1 MTTKA
6 KKMTFQQIIEKMK
19 ADPDFRQTKLKVW
32 AGKLINIFWVL
43 LRTFV
48 LIGLAFILVYPLL
61 YMVSM
66 SFRDVVDLYD
76 PSVVWIPRNY
86 SIQAIQGALKAMN
99 YWEALY
105 NTITIDVV
113 SSLIQVAI
121 CAIVGYGFARFKFKG
136 RGIAFAAVIMTI
148 IVPIQTI
155 LIPLYINYRFFSVFG
170 ILDVYSLII
179 GKSVSVN
186 LLNQPMV
193 FYLPAIFGMGIR
205 SGFYIFMYR
214 QFFRG
219 LPKELEEAAW
229 IDGCGKFK
237 TFYKV
242 MLPNAKSIIITI
254 FLFSLVWYWND
265 YFNTSMFLS
274 KVPTISTQLSLIRS
288 DGMANL
294 GFNTRGDELAMTTY
308 IQAGCLI
315 SIIPMLILY
324 MFTQRQFTESIE
336 RAGIVG

>member
-6 KKMTFQQIIEKMK
+6 KKFTLQETFRKMRE
-19 ADPDFRQTKLKVW
+19 DEDFRKTKLKVW
-32 AGKLINIFWVL
+32 AGKIINIFWVL

-48 LIGLAFILVYPLL
+48 IIGLSFILIYPLL

-66 SFRDVVDLYD
+66 AFRGATDLVD
-76 PSVVWIPRNY
+76 PSVVWIPRTY
-86 SIQAIQGALKAMN
+86 TLKSLAGALEAMK

-105 NTITIDVV
+105 NTITVDVV

-155 LIPLYINYRFFSVFG
+155 LVPLYINYRFFSVFG
-170 ILDVYSLII
+170 VLDVVNFIFGTNYTL
-179 GKSVSVN
+179 N
-186 LLNQPMV
+186 LLNNHMV

-242 MLPNAKSIIITI
+242 MLPNAKSILITI

-265 YFNTSMFLS
+265 YFNSSMFLS
-274 KVPTISTQLSLIRS
+274 RVPTISVQLSLLRS
-288 DGMANL
+288 DGMSNL
-294 GFNTRGDELAMTTY
+294 GLSNADDLLKSTY
-308 IQAGCLI
+308 IQSGCLL
-315 SIIPMLILY
+315 SILPMLILY

>member
-6 KKMTFQQIIEKMK
+6 KKQTLSQMIEKMK
-19 ADPDFRQTKLKVW
+19 IDPDYRKTKLKVW
-32 AGKLINIFWVL
+32 AGKITKLFWVL
-43 LRTFV
+43 LRTFII
-48 LIGLAFILVYPLL
+48 IGLSFILIYPLI

-66 SFRDVVDLYD
+66 SFRGAADLYD
-76 PSVVWIPRNY
+76 PSVVWIPRTY
-86 SIQAIQGALKAMN
+86 TLKSVLGALDAMK

-170 ILDVYSLII
+170 VLDLYNLIAGTDI
-179 GKSVSVN
+179 SIN

-219 LPKELEEAAW
+219 LPVELEEAAW

-237 TFYKV
+237 TFYRV

-265 YFNTSMFLS
+265 YFNSSMFLA
-274 KVPTISTQLSLIRS
+274 KIPTISTQLSLLRS
-288 DGMANL
+288 DGMANIGL
-294 GFNTRGDELAMTTY
+294 TNADDILKSTY
-308 IQAGCLI
+308 IQAGCLL
-315 SIIPMLILY
+315 SILPMLILY